1 MKNIGFATKIF
12 GDMSRSRTHEKFSV
26 DSSAPAFPK
35 TAFLLGA
42 GLGTRLRPLT
52 ENCPKPLLP
61 LGGKPMICRAMDA
74 LLALGVER
82 FIVNTHHAAHA
93 YAEAFPRGD
102 YCGAPV
108 AFVHEPVL
116 LETGGG
122 LKNIEPLLVPAD
134 ENLLVYNGD
143 VFASLDLRALVAE
156 HLSSRALATLLLRTD
171 ARGNVNA
178 TDDSAAPRSGCAVV
192 EDLRDRLG
200 RAGTRRCRFT
210 GIYVVARKFF
220 DEIPAGKIE
229 SVVEAF
235 LRVVARGNG
244 EIRGVIDDA
253 GTWRDLGTPEEYAAA
268 CREFSLGESDIFVA
282 RERSTCENQ
291 KTLHSKKN

>member
-1 MKNIGFATKIF
+1 M
-12 GDMSRSRTHEKFSV
+12 
-26 DSSAPAFPK
+26 
-35 TAFLLGA
+35 L
-42 GLGTRLRPLT
+42 
-52 ENCPKPLLP
+52 
-61 LGGKPMICRAMDA
+61 CRAMDA

-82 FIVNTHHAAHA
+82 FIVNTHHAAEA

-102 YCGAPV
+102 YRGAPV
-108 AFVHEPVL
+108 SLVHEPVL
-116 LETGGG
+116 LDTGGG

-143 VFASLDLRALVAE
+143 ILAELDLRALAAA
-156 HLSSRALATLLLRTD
+156 HARSRALATLLLRTD
-171 ARGNVNA
+171 ARGNVNV
-178 TDDSAAPRSGCAVV
+178 SERSRIPNPESRTISEETPHAVQNSESEIRNSQILGEVFV

-210 GIYVVARKFF
+210 GIYVVSRKFF

-244 EIRGVIDDA
+244 EIRGVLDDA

-268 CREFSLGESDIFVA
+268 QREFSA
-282 RERSTCENQ
+282 
-291 KTLHSKKN
+291 

>member
-1 MKNIGFATKIF
+1 MKDIH
-12 GDMSRSRTHEKFSV
+12 RR
-26 DSSAPAFPK
+26 DSNPSADADFPK

-52 ENCPKPLLP
+52 ERCPKPLLP
-61 LGGKPMICRAMDA
+61 LGGRPMLCRAMDA

-82 FIVNTHHAAHA
+82 FIVNTHHAAEV

-102 YCGAPV
+102 YRGAPV
-108 AFVHEPVL
+108 SLVHEPVL

-143 VFASLDLRALVAE
+143 VLAELDLRALVAA
-156 HLSSRALATLLLRTD
+156 HARSRALATLLLRTD
-171 ARGNVNA
+171 ARGNVNF
-178 TDDSAAPRSGCAVV
+178 DDASSRV

-210 GIYVVARKFF
+210 GIYVVSRKFF

-244 EIRGVIDDA
+244 EIRGVLDDA

-268 CREFSLGESDIFVA
+268 QREFSA
-282 RERSTCENQ
+282 
-291 KTLHSKKN
+291 